1 MLAKIVKPLP
11 THLRAPLALTL
22 TFFFYLKGLLY
33 PGLWSETHQIRL
45 QRDCHLVQPIILQHS
60 RKMALNLNA
69 GVIAGQIQK
78 QFKNQDFL
86 LLVVIFPIVNLTSE
100 LRTLSFAFVLML
112 CLREKCKEMRL

>member
-11 THLRAPLALTL
+11 THLRAPLAMTL
-22 TFFFYLKGLLY
+22 QKYVIHFFYLKGLLY

-69 GVIAGQIQK
+69 GVIAGQIQN
-78 QFKNQDFL
+78 QIKNQDFL

-100 LRTLSFAFVLML
+100 LRTLLFAFVLF
-112 CLREKCKEMRL
+112 